1 MDTRKIKNTTVC
13 TQRERH
19 WFARSSGRIMT
30 MEAPVVPIQE
40 ARSVP
45 MSSRIRIDTP
55 ASPTVFL
62 IISSKIF
69 HFIL

>member
-1 MDTRKIKNTTVC
+1 MGTTPL
-13 TQRERH
+13 
-19 WFARSSGRIMT
+19 I
-30 MEAPVVPIQE
+30 IQV
-40 ARSVP
+40 ADIIP